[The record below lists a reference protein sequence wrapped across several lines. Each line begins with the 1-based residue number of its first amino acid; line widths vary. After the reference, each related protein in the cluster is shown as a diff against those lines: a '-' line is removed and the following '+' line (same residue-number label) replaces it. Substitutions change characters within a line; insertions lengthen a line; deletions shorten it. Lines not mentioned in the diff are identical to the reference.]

1 MIVSPNTVFAN
12 ALTDP
17 LDLVRARLQL
27 TPANRVV
34 FSVGTQINGLPHIGT
49 FLVQA
54 ASFVLAQKVRERL
67 GVEVSVVFGALD
79 NAPFEVTDTP
89 AGTKYQIAYAHASQK
104 IDQIIQR
111 YYLSYFE
118 ELRRVTGV
126 SYSWQ
131 TYSEQQKSPGFRG
144 QFLESVKHLDRIRW
158 ALAPSNGVL
167 RARIPCPHCHYAEKG
182 AERIQMVSHSPEEAR
197 FEAVCFRH
205 GRYEATVRADGQDDS
220 YLDLNTLYRN
230 LVKELDC
237 SVNDPSTLHVM
248 VKGGDWIFGS
258 TLVDWAFA
266 AMGYNALQIPM
277 RVFTPQIVAE
287 TGAKLSKSLIRSG
300 DASMSSVPEW
310 LLDMGKFAD
319 LRVDYAEC
327 MVWLM
332 NQFLSHPRHM
342 FRAYSYQEIVRLI
355 ERYTGNI
362 TYQENYTDESDG

>member
-1 MIVSPNTVFAN
+1 
-12 ALTDP
+12 
-17 LDLVRARLQL
+17 
-27 TPANRVV
+27 
-34 FSVGTQINGLPHIGT
+34 
-49 FLVQA
+49 
-54 ASFVLAQKVRERL
+54 
-67 GVEVSVVFGALD
+67 
-79 NAPFEVTDTP
+79 
-89 AGTKYQIAYAHASQK
+89 
-104 IDQIIQR
+104 
-111 YYLSYFE
+111 
-118 ELRRVTGV
+118 
-126 SYSWQ
+126 
-131 TYSEQQKSPGFRG
+131 
-144 QFLESVKHLDRIRW
+144 
-158 ALAPSNGVL
+158 
-167 RARIPCPHCHYAEKG
+167 
-182 AERIQMVSHSPEEAR
+182 MVSHSDEEAR

-237 SVNDPSTLHVM
+237 SVNDSSTLHVM

-258 TLVDWAFA
+258 ILVDWAFA
-266 AMGYNALQIPM
+266 AMGYNALQVPM

-355 ERYTGNI
+355 ERYTGNPAH
-362 TYQENYTDESDG
+362 QENYTDESDS